1 MTDLNAGALE
11 MAVCQRKRAGADLT
25 GLIHHLRPWGAVP
38 APSVTDRPW
47 GRLGGIHGDLLSASR
62 RLRRSSS
69 LYKAEAHP
77 LARPPDRGHRRLPWS
92 PSPRD
97 PLVRAP
103 GPTAPSA
110 CAPPR
115 RARSRLG
122 TRHQPRPPPGTT
134 ATGQRHNWLNRPSQD
149 PEPGSSGVMSLTD
162 QMVDNA
168 VLVTWSR

>member
-110 CAPPR
+110 CAPPPS
-115 RARSRLG
+115 AK
-122 TRHQPRPPPGTT
+122 PPGHPTPTT
-134 ATGQRHNWLNRPSQD
+134 TTSRNNRNRPAPQLAK
-149 PEPGSSGVMSLTD
+149 PAFTRPGAWQL
-162 QMVDNA
+162 
-168 VLVTWSR
+168 WSDESHRPNGR